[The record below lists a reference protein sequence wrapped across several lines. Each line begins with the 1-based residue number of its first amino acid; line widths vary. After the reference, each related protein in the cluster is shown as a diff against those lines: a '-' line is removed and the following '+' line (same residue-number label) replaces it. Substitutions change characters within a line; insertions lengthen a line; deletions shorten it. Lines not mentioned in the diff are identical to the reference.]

1 MKNLHVLLLSL
12 YLFLIGIFSLI
23 GVSIP
28 ILHMLL
34 SALAIAAGVFIIL
47 NGKSGVVNFLN
58 SILLAI
64 FLMLSGIIALFGI
77 LFDGSGLIVG
87 ALAIVTGILIIIDN
101 KKKKVKDFLGGFL
114 LALWLLHVG
123 LVAVIGLSFTFLPQI
138 IAIAAIVASVFIYI
152 THK

>member
-12 YLFLIGIFSLI
+12 YLFLVGIFSLI
-23 GVSIP
+23 GVSFP

-34 SALAIAAGVFIIL
+34 SALGIGAGVFIII

-64 FLMLSGIIALFGI
+64 FLLLSGIITLFGV
-77 LFDGSGLIVG
+77 LFDGSGLVVG
-87 ALAIVTGILIIIDN
+87 ALAIVTGVLIIIDN

-114 LALWLLHVG
+114 LAIWLLLVG